1 VVAGGI
7 VTSVAL
13 EDFGQNYVAGD
24 TLSAAI
30 PAGINFAL
38 TVNEINSEVSLWQ
51 HEIGTDAVQ
60 NTNAVAIESYFET
73 NDLGWVSGG
82 PSQPSPIGENKWI
95 HLDRIE
101 PDFVQSG
108 TMYVQVTGR
117 SFAQSEDQTSAPR
130 EFEPDTNKIDVREQR
145 REMRI
150 RFGSNVA
157 GGDYQLG
164 KVILDADFGDV
175 RG

>member
-1 VVAGGI
+1 
-7 VTSVAL
+7 
-13 EDFGQNYVAGD
+13 
-24 TLSAAI
+24 
-30 PAGINFAL
+30 
-38 TVNEINSEVSLWQ
+38 LWQ